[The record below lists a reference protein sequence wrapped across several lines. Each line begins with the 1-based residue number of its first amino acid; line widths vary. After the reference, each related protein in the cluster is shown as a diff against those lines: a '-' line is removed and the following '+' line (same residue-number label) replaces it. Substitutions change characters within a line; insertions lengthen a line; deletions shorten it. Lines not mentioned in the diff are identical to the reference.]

1 MDDEFSIIDGELAVS
16 RDGAVFHI
24 FERENFSRAAYN
36 YMINWIQKN
45 KNPSD
50 DVDAMWKEAEEAWD
64 SLSPDMHG
72 LLLTIAEK
80 ERQQNKDIHDGLL
93 ATLHSYQG
101 VKHVKDSF
109 VTAIRSCL
117 W

>member
-1 MDDEFSIIDGELAVS
+1 MVDDEFAVVRS
-16 RDGAVFHI
+16 GVIFHV
-24 FERENFSRAAYN
+24 FEREDTNRAAYN
-36 YMINWIQKN
+36 YMINWIRKN

-50 DVDAMWKEAEEAWD
+50 NVDEMWTEAETAWN
-64 SLSPDMHG
+64 SLSPEVKG
-72 LLLTIAEK
+72 LLLTILEK

-101 VKHVKDSF
+101 VDHVKQSF
-109 VTAIRSCL
+109 EDAIRSCL

>member
-1 MDDEFSIIDGELAVS
+1 MNGFTIIDDELAIVKE
-16 RDGAVFHI
+16 GYIFHV
-24 FERENFSRAAYN
+24 FERGKYSRATYD

-45 KNPSD
+45 KEPSD
-50 DVDAMWKEAEEAWD
+50 EIDSMWLEAETAWTK
-64 SLSPDMHG
+64 LSPEVHG
-72 LLLTIAEK
+72 LLVTIAEK

-101 VKHVKDSF
+101 VKHIKDAF
-109 VTAIRSCL
+109 ATAIRSCI

>member
-1 MDDEFSIIDGELAVS
+1 MDCFTIVDDELAIVRGGII
-16 RDGAVFHI
+16 FHV
-24 FERENFSRAAYN
+24 FEREDTNRAAYN

-45 KNPSD
+45 KNPND
-50 DVDAMWKEAEEAWD
+50 NVDEMWSEAENAWA
-64 SLSPDMHG
+64 SVKPEVKG
-72 LLLTIAEK
+72 LLMAILEK

-101 VKHVKDSF
+101 VDHVKKSF
-109 VTAIRSCL
+109 EDAIRSCL